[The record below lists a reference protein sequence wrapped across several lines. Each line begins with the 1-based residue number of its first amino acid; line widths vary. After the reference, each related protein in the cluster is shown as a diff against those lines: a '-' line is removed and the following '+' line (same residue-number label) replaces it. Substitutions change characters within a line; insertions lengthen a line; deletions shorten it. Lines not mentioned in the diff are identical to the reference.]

1 MVTVPPKWGTQPLS
15 KTQKTPPLEGSM
27 TIYPS
32 WSGRYSLGP
41 KALKAQEFTVSLHK
55 SLILAPS
62 GKTWHHF
69 LRQFPVAPL
78 SVASPTGRPQPSAP
92 GPSFDPVNMVETAWK
107 ARKLGDGG
115 RWCEVAWYQRQK
127 MWFDLLHF
135 ALIGNMAWFFQ
146 RGTIILPLT
155 CESHPRI
162 DPVRPH
168 RLIQWNMAMD
178 NAPLCLDIL
187 HLDWFNTRGK
197 ARVCK
202 FIYIY
207 HPPIYPPI
215 SISLSLSL
223 SLYIYNEYIN
233 I

>member
-1 MVTVPPKWGTQPLS
+1 MVTIPPKWGTQPLS
-15 KTQKTPPLEGSM
+15 KTQKTPHLEGSM

-32 WSGRYSLGP
+32 WSGRYSLEP
-41 KALKAQEFTVSLHK
+41 RSLQFNCTNPW
-55 SLILAPS
+55 LFVPS
-62 GKTWHHF
+62 RKTSHHF

-107 ARKLGDGG
+107 ARKVGDGG
-115 RWCEVAWYQRQK
+115 RWWEVAWYQHQK

-135 ALIGNMAWFFQ
+135 ALIGNTACFFQ

-202 FIYIY
+202 LNLYLPPTHLPTYIYIF
-207 HPPIYPPI
+207 
-215 SISLSLSL
+215 ISLSLCI
-223 SLYIYNEYIN
+223 YIYIIN